1 MPNIKS
7 VSCSNNL
14 STSNRSTA
22 HAIEVSDI
30 PLALYI
36 HIPWCVKK
44 CPYCDFNSH
53 ELPID
58 SQLSMYEEY
67 VDALLRDAAMQLVLT
82 QGREISS
89 IFIGGG
95 TPSLLPILQYQRL
108 FNRLREIFKFAN
120 DIEVTME
127 ANPGTLEHAPFAEYL
142 DVGINRLSI
151 GVQSFSA
158 EQLITLGRI
167 HDPKQALSAIKAA
180 RTAGFERVNVDLMH
194 GLPGQTMSEAL
205 NDIQMAHDA
214 GATHISWYQLT
225 IEPNTVFYRS
235 QPILPDE
242 DRLADIEESGQT
254 LLQNLGYHNYE
265 VSAWS
270 GALDKPCRHNV
281 NYWQF
286 GDYLAIGA
294 GAHGKVTV
302 GESFSD
308 EAVTNDVVTDE
319 VLDNKEIVSKS
330 STNELTKNELTNN
343 EELKEAG
350 IYRFSKSRMPKDYMG
365 YQDIIQGNAG
375 QNNTGQNNANQNTA
389 FQKNEISQ
397 QNEAPIEALT
407 EVPKMVGWQA
417 IASDELVSEF
427 MLNAL
432 RLHDGVAW
440 SLFEART
447 GLSYGSIA
455 TQVNKLIQ
463 QGLLMDNVEKLQ
475 PTVLGKRYL
484 NQILREFL

>member
-1 MPNIKS
+1 MSNIKS
-7 VSCSNNL
+7 SHFSNHLDAN
-14 STSNRSTA
+14 SRNETSA
-22 HAIEVSDI
+22 LIVKDI

-53 ELPID
+53 ELPMD
-58 SQLSMYEEY
+58 SQLSMYDEY
-67 VDALLRDAAMQLVLT
+67 VDTLLLDAASQQTLP

-95 TPSLLPILQYQRL
+95 TPSLLPIAQYQRL
-108 FNRLREIFKFAN
+108 FNGLREIFQFAG

-127 ANPGTLEHAPFAEYL
+127 ANPGTLEHAPFAQYL

-151 GVQSFSA
+151 GVQSFA
-158 EQLITLGRI
+158 AGQLTTLGRI
-167 HDPKQALSAIKAA
+167 HDPAQALSAIKAA
-180 RTAGFERVNVDLMH
+180 RRAGFERVNVDLMH
-194 GLPGQTMSEAL
+194 GLPQQTMSEAL

-242 DRLADIEESGQT
+242 DSLADIEQAGQT
-254 LLQNLGYHNYE
+254 LLEHLGYDNYE
-265 VSAWS
+265 VSAWAGS
-270 GALDKPCRHNV
+270 SDKPCRHNV

-294 GAHGKVTV
+294 GAHGKVTIDDKYV
-302 GESFSD
+302 NQTLTADKVS
-308 EAVTNDVVTDE
+308 DE
-319 VLDNKEIVSKS
+319 VLKKVS
-330 STNELTKNELTNN
+330 TET
-343 EELKEAG
+343 G
-350 IYRFSKSRMPKDYMG
+350 IYRFSKSRMPKDYITF
-365 YQDIIQGNAG
+365 DIDTM
-375 QNNTGQNNANQNTA
+375 NNIKKEGA
-389 FQKNEISQ
+389 
-397 QNEAPIEALT
+397 
-407 EVPKMVGWQA
+407 PKMVGWQA

-432 RLHDGVAW
+432 RLHEGVTW

-447 GLSYGSIA
+447 GLSYDNIA
-455 TQVNKLIQ
+455 LEVNQLIK
-463 QGLLMDNVEKLQ
+463 QGLLVDDNEHLQ
-475 PTVLGKRYL
+475 PTALGRRYL
-484 NQILREFL
+484 NQILRVFL

>member
-1 MPNIKS
+1 MSNIKPFHSFSDIGS
-7 VSCSNNL
+7 V
-14 STSNRSTA
+14 NRDNISMLNVR
-22 HAIEVSDI
+22 EI

-58 SQLSMYEEY
+58 SQLSMYDEY
-67 VDALLRDAAMQLVLT
+67 VDALLLDAAAQQPLT

-95 TPSLLPILQYQRL
+95 TPSLLPIDQYQRL
-108 FNRLREIFKFAN
+108 FNGLRKVFRFSD

-142 DVGINRLSI
+142 KVGINRLSI
-151 GVQSFSA
+151 GVQSFAA
-158 EQLITLGRI
+158 EQLTTLGRI
-167 HDPKQALSAIKAA
+167 HNPAQALSAIKAA
-180 RTAGFERVNVDLMH
+180 RSAGFERVNVDLMH
-194 GLPGQTMSEAL
+194 GLPQQMMSEAL
-205 NDIQMAHDA
+205 EDIQIAHDA

-242 DRLADIEESGQT
+242 DKLADIEQAGQA
-254 LLQNLGYHNYE
+254 LLERLGYNNYE
-265 VSAWS
+265 VSAWA
-270 GALDKPCRHNV
+270 GASDKPCRHNV

-294 GAHGKVTV
+294 GAHGKVTIDDAAIKEWNAEKVSNEALKEALKETV
-302 GESFSD
+302 GES
-308 EAVTNDVVTDE
+308 
-319 VLDNKEIVSKS
+319 
-330 STNELTKNELTNN
+330 
-343 EELKEAG
+343 G
-350 IYRFSKSRMPKDYMG
+350 IYRFSKSRMPKDYME
-365 YQDIIQGNAG
+365 YQDKAQQDETSEQNQII
-375 QNNTGQNNANQNTA
+375 TVMLKT
-389 FQKNEISQ
+389 
-397 QNEAPIEALT
+397 PMP
-407 EVPKMVGWQA
+407 PKMVGWQA

-440 SLFEART
+440 SLFKART
-447 GLSYGSIA
+447 GLSYDSIA
-455 TQVNKLIQ
+455 VEVNKLIK
-463 QGLLMDNVEKLQ
+463 QGLLIDDNEHLQ
-475 PTVLGKRYL
+475 PTALGRRYL
-484 NQILREFL
+484 NQILRVFL

>member
-1 MPNIKS
+1 MSNIKS
-7 VSCSNNL
+7 SHFSNHLDAN
-14 STSNRSTA
+14 SRNETSA
-22 HAIEVSDI
+22 LIVKDI

-53 ELPID
+53 ELPMD
-58 SQLSMYEEY
+58 SQLSMYDEY
-67 VDALLRDAAMQLVLT
+67 VDTLLLDAASQQALT

-95 TPSLLPILQYQRL
+95 TPSLLPIAQYQRL
-108 FNRLREIFKFAN
+108 FNGLREIFQFAG

-127 ANPGTLEHAPFAEYL
+127 ANPGTLEHAPFAQYL

-151 GVQSFSA
+151 GVQSFA
-158 EQLITLGRI
+158 AGQLTTLGRI
-167 HDPKQALSAIKAA
+167 HDPAQALSAIKAA
-180 RTAGFERVNVDLMH
+180 RRAGFERVNVDLMH
-194 GLPGQTMSEAL
+194 GLPQQTMSEAL

-242 DRLADIEESGQT
+242 DSLADIEQAGQT
-254 LLQNLGYHNYE
+254 LLEHLGYDNYE
-265 VSAWS
+265 VSAWA
-270 GALDKPCRHNV
+270 GASDKPCRHNV

-294 GAHGKVTV
+294 GAHGKVTIDDRYGNQTLTADKV
-302 GESFSD
+302 S
-308 EAVTNDVVTDE
+308 DE
-319 VLDNKEIVSKS
+319 VLKKVS
-330 STNELTKNELTNN
+330 TET
-343 EELKEAG
+343 G
-350 IYRFSKSRMPKDYMG
+350 IYRFSKSRMPKDYITF
-365 YQDIIQGNAG
+365 DIDTM
-375 QNNTGQNNANQNTA
+375 NNIKKEGA
-389 FQKNEISQ
+389 
-397 QNEAPIEALT
+397 
-407 EVPKMVGWQA
+407 PKMVGWQA

-432 RLHDGVAW
+432 RLHEGVTW

-447 GLSYGSIA
+447 GLSYDNIA
-455 TQVNKLIQ
+455 LEVSQLIK
-463 QGLLMDNVEKLQ
+463 QGLLVDDNEHLQ
-475 PTVLGKRYL
+475 PTALGRRYL
-484 NQILREFL
+484 NQILRIFL

>member
-1 MPNIKS
+1 MSNIKS
-7 VSCSNNL
+7 SHFSNHLDATNRNE
-14 STSNRSTA
+14 TSA
-22 HAIEVSDI
+22 LIVKDI

-53 ELPID
+53 ELPMD
-58 SQLSMYEEY
+58 SQLSMYDEY
-67 VDALLRDAAMQLVLT
+67 VDTLLLDAASQQALT

-95 TPSLLPILQYQRL
+95 TPSLLPIAQYQRL
-108 FNRLREIFKFAN
+108 FNGLREIFQFAG

-127 ANPGTLEHAPFAEYL
+127 ANPGTLEHAPFAQYL

-151 GVQSFSA
+151 GVQSFA
-158 EQLITLGRI
+158 AGQLTTLGRI
-167 HDPKQALSAIKAA
+167 HDPAQALSAIKAA
-180 RTAGFERVNVDLMH
+180 RRAGFERVNVDLMH
-194 GLPGQTMSEAL
+194 GLPQQTMSEAL

-242 DRLADIEESGQT
+242 DSLADIEQAGQT
-254 LLQNLGYHNYE
+254 LLEHLGYDNYE
-265 VSAWS
+265 VSAWAGS
-270 GALDKPCRHNV
+270 SDKPCRHNV

-294 GAHGKVTV
+294 GAHGKVTIDDKYV
-302 GESFSD
+302 NQTLMVDKVS
-308 EAVTNDVVTDE
+308 DE
-319 VLDNKEIVSKS
+319 VLKKV
-330 STNELTKNELTNN
+330 LA
-343 EELKEAG
+343 EAG
-350 IYRFSKSRMPKDYMG
+350 TYRFSKSRMPKDYITF
-365 YQDIIQGNAG
+365 DIDTM
-375 QNNTGQNNANQNTA
+375 NNIKKEGA
-389 FQKNEISQ
+389 
-397 QNEAPIEALT
+397 
-407 EVPKMVGWQA
+407 PKMVGWQA

-432 RLHDGVAW
+432 RLHEGVTW

-447 GLSYGSIA
+447 GLSYDNIA
-455 TQVNKLIQ
+455 LEVSQLIR
-463 QGLLMDNVEKLQ
+463 QGLLVDDNEHLQ
-475 PTVLGKRYL
+475 PTALGRRYL
-484 NQILREFL
+484 NQILRVFL

>member
-1 MPNIKS
+1 MSNIKPFHS
-7 VSCSNNL
+7 SSDIGAV
-14 STSNRSTA
+14 NRDNISMLNA
-22 HAIEVSDI
+22 REI

-44 CPYCDFNSH
+44 CLYCDFNSH

-58 SQLSMYEEY
+58 SQLSMYDEY
-67 VDALLRDAAMQLVLT
+67 VDALLLDAAAQQPLT

-95 TPSLLPILQYQRL
+95 TPSLLPIDQYQRL
-108 FNRLREIFKFAN
+108 FNGLPKVFRFSD

-142 DVGINRLSI
+142 KVGINRLSI

-158 EQLITLGRI
+158 EQLTTLGRI
-167 HDPKQALSAIKAA
+167 HNPAQALSAIKAA
-180 RTAGFERVNVDLMH
+180 RSAGFERVNVDLMH
-194 GLPGQTMSEAL
+194 GLPQQMMSEAL
-205 NDIQMAHDA
+205 EDIQIAHDA

-242 DRLADIEESGQT
+242 DNLADIEQAGQA
-254 LLQNLGYHNYE
+254 LLERLGYNNYE
-265 VSAWS
+265 VSAWA
-270 GALDKPCRHNV
+270 GASDKPCRHNV

-294 GAHGKVTV
+294 GAHGKVTIDDAAIKEWNAEKVSNEALKEALKETV
-302 GESFSD
+302 GES
-308 EAVTNDVVTDE
+308 
-319 VLDNKEIVSKS
+319 
-330 STNELTKNELTNN
+330 
-343 EELKEAG
+343 G
-350 IYRFSKSRMPKDYMG
+350 IYRFSKSRMPKDYME
-365 YQDIIQGNAG
+365 YQDKA
-375 QNNTGQNNANQNTA
+375 
-389 FQKNEISQ
+389 Q
-397 QNEAPIEALT
+397 QNETSEQNQIITMMLKTPMP
-407 EVPKMVGWQA
+407 PKMVGWQA

-440 SLFEART
+440 SLFKART
-447 GLSYGSIA
+447 GLSYDSIA
-455 TQVNKLIQ
+455 VEVNKLIK
-463 QGLLMDNVEKLQ
+463 QGLLIDDNEHLQ
-475 PTVLGKRYL
+475 PTALGRRYL
-484 NQILREFL
+484 NQILRVFL

>member
-1 MPNIKS
+1 MSNIKPFHSSSDIGS
-7 VSCSNNL
+7 V
-14 STSNRSTA
+14 NRDNISMLNVR
-22 HAIEVSDI
+22 EI

-58 SQLSMYEEY
+58 SQLSMYDEY
-67 VDALLRDAAMQLVLT
+67 VDALLLDAAAQQPLT

-95 TPSLLPILQYQRL
+95 TPSLLPIEQYQRL
-108 FNRLREIFKFAN
+108 FNGLRKVFRFS
-120 DIEVTME
+120 DYIEVTME

-142 DVGINRLSI
+142 KVGINRLSI

-158 EQLITLGRI
+158 EQLTTLGRI
-167 HDPKQALSAIKAA
+167 HNPAQALSAIKAA
-180 RTAGFERVNVDLMH
+180 RSAGFERVNVDLMH
-194 GLPGQTMSEAL
+194 GLPQQMMSEAL
-205 NDIQMAHDA
+205 EDIQIAHDA

-242 DRLADIEESGQT
+242 DNLADIEQAGQA
-254 LLQNLGYHNYE
+254 LLERLGYNNYE
-265 VSAWS
+265 VSAWA
-270 GALDKPCRHNV
+270 GASDKPCRHNV

-294 GAHGKVTV
+294 GAHGKVTIDDAAIKEWNAEKVSNEALKEALKDIV
-302 GESFSD
+302 GES
-308 EAVTNDVVTDE
+308 
-319 VLDNKEIVSKS
+319 
-330 STNELTKNELTNN
+330 
-343 EELKEAG
+343 G
-350 IYRFSKSRMPKDYMG
+350 IYRFSKSRMPKDYME
-365 YQDIIQGNAG
+365 YQDKAQQDETSEQNQII
-375 QNNTGQNNANQNTA
+375 TMMLKT
-389 FQKNEISQ
+389 
-397 QNEAPIEALT
+397 PMP
-407 EVPKMVGWQA
+407 PKMVGWQA

-440 SLFEART
+440 SLFKART
-447 GLSYGSIA
+447 GLSYDSIA
-455 TQVNKLIQ
+455 VEVNKLIK
-463 QGLLMDNVEKLQ
+463 QGLLIDDNEHLQ
-475 PTVLGKRYL
+475 PTALGRRYL
-484 NQILREFL
+484 NQILRVFL

>member
-1 MPNIKS
+1 MSNIKS
-7 VSCSNNL
+7 SHFSNNL
-14 STSNRSTA
+14 GSVNRDNLNHDNTSPDSISALNG
-22 HAIEVSDI
+22 DI

-58 SQLSMYEEY
+58 SQLSMYDEY
-67 VDALLRDAAMQLVLT
+67 VDTLLLDAASQQALT

-95 TPSLLPILQYQRL
+95 TPSLLPITQYQRL
-108 FNRLREIFKFAN
+108 FNGLRKVFRFSD

-142 DVGINRLSI
+142 KVGINRLSI
-151 GVQSFSA
+151 GVQSFAA
-158 EQLITLGRI
+158 EQLTILGRI
-167 HDPKQALSAIKAA
+167 HNPTQALSAIKAA
-180 RTAGFERVNVDLMH
+180 RRAGFERVNVDLMH
-194 GLPGQTMSEAL
+194 GLPKQMMSEAL

-242 DRLADIEESGQT
+242 DSLADIEQAGQT
-254 LLQNLGYHNYE
+254 LLESLGYHNYE
-265 VSAWS
+265 VSAWA
-270 GALDKPCRHNV
+270 GASDEPCRHNV

-294 GAHGKVTV
+294 GAHGKVTI
-302 GESFSD
+302 D
-308 EAVTNDVVTDE
+308 NDANQELTAEKMSDE
-319 VLDNKEIVSKS
+319 VL
-330 STNELTKNELTNN
+330 KNES
-343 EELKEAG
+343 G
-350 IYRFSKSRMPKDYMG
+350 IYRFSKSRLPKDYMG
-365 YQDIIQGNAG
+365 YQDEAKQNEIN
-375 QNNTGQNNANQNTA
+375 QNNQIVTIP
-389 FQKNEISQ
+389 KKLI
-397 QNEAPIEALT
+397 P
-407 EVPKMVGWQA
+407 PKMVGWQA

-440 SLFEART
+440 TLFEART
-447 GLSYGSIA
+447 GRSYDSIA
-455 TQVNKLIQ
+455 LQVNKLIK
-463 QGLLMDNVEKLQ
+463 QGLLIDDNEHLQ
-475 PTVLGKRYL
+475 PTALGKRYL